1 MVNDK
6 SDDVQRIKSHAETIK
21 LTKESKD
28 SLRNSIIIESVQM
41 KTSPTSGGVMFGAKR
56 GSPRQAVVFNSDLQ
70 QVDENG
76 SYKDGTTVQSV
87 I

>member
-1 MVNDK
+1 
-6 SDDVQRIKSHAETIK
+6 
-21 LTKESKD
+21 
-28 SLRNSIIIESVQM
+28 M